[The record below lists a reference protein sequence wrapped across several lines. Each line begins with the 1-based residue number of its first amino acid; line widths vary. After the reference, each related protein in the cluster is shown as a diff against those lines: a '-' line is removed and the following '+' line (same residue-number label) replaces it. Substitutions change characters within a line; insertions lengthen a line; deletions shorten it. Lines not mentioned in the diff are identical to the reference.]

1 MYCILP
7 FHYNFMKGSILQDGT
22 FVCYGGQ
29 QSLISDPTPHLR
41 LYIVELDKGH
51 CIGGAAVIPR
61 TIVGTRRKA
70 GRSREG
76 GGGGQNPADVS
87 SGG

>member
-22 FVCYGGQ
+22 FVCYGRQ

-41 LYIVELDKGH
+41 LYIVEPDKGH

-70 GRSREG
+70 ARSREG